1 METFT
6 KNMKERL
13 WARLFSQYFQMFLWL
28 TSKSI
33 GYKLA
38 HQLVSFISTRDN
50 DDDDDD
56 DDDDVF
62 VSATSAAQSSFFLL
76 GLLWISI
83 NLPHGLR

>member
-13 WARLFSQYFQMFLWL
+13 WTRLFSQYFQMFLWL

-38 HQLVSFISTRDN
+38 HQLVSFISTR
-50 DDDDDD
+50 DDDDD

>member
-56 DDDDVF
+56 VF

>member
-50 DDDDDD
+50 DHDDDDDD

-76 GLLWISI
+76 GLL
-83 NLPHGLR
+83 

>member
-56 DDDDVF
+56 DDDVF